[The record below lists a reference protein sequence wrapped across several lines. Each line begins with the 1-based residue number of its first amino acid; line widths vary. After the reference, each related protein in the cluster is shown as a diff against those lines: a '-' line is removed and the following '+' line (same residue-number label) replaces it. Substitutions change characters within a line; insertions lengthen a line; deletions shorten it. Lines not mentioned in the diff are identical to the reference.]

1 MEHSGHAWLENWSLH
16 EVSEAISRGE
26 LSSVDV
32 VKACLERIGE
42 LDSKVNSVLEI
53 NPDALHIA
61 EAMDQEQRLKGR
73 RGVLH
78 GIPVLLKDNID
89 TGDKMHTS
97 AGSLALADSYAPAD
111 SCVAERLRQAGAVVL
126 GKTNMTEWANF
137 MAHDMP
143 PGYSS
148 RGGQVLN
155 PYGQGR
161 FHPGGSSS
169 GSGAAVACGF
179 VPAAIGTETSGSIL
193 SPASANSV
201 VGIKPTVGLVS
212 RRGIIPI
219 MNSQDTAGPLAKTVA
234 DAAVV
239 LAAISGV
246 DSADPVTLAGEG
258 MYGEDYTRLLDK
270 NALRGSRIGVPR
282 DGYERLN
289 PHQVSIMDTA
299 VQALKS
305 EGATVLDAV
314 PLKAI
319 TDRIDRTAMIHEFK
333 PAINAYLSKLL
344 PHVAVH
350 SLKELIRYNYA
361 NAHNMLHYGQALLV
375 LAEQT
380 SGTLTEPEYL
390 RSRLDDLRVCRIEG
404 IDRVMREHSLD
415 ALLMPGSVGS
425 WVAAKAGYPSV
436 CVPGGYQQS
445 GEPFGVTFT
454 GTGYSEPVLIRLA
467 YAFEQATQFRRPPNI

>member
-1 MEHSGHAWLENWSLH
+1 
-16 EVSEAISRGE
+16 
-26 LSSVDV
+26 
-32 VKACLERIGE
+32 
-42 LDSKVNSVLEI
+42 
-53 NPDALHIA
+53 
-61 EAMDQEQRLKGR
+61 
-73 RGVLH
+73 
-78 GIPVLLKDNID
+78 
-89 TGDKMHTS
+89 
-97 AGSLALADSYAPAD
+97 
-111 SCVAERLRQAGAVVL
+111 
-126 GKTNMTEWANF
+126 
-137 MAHDMP
+137 
-143 PGYSS
+143 
-148 RGGQVLN
+148 
-155 PYGQGR
+155 
-161 FHPGGSSS
+161 
-169 GSGAAVACGF
+169 
-179 VPAAIGTETSGSIL
+179 L